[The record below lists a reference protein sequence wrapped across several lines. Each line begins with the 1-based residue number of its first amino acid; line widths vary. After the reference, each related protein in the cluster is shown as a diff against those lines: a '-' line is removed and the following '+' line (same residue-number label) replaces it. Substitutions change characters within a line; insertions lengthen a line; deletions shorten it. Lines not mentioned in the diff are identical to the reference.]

1 MIREIILSYARKP
14 SSLLLA
20 IIPANIDIV
29 NSEALKFV
37 SEIDPAGQRTL
48 GVLSKIDL
56 MDQGTNALD
65 ILLNRGPVRLA
76 LGFVG
81 VVCRSQKAINEGT
94 SIQQSLENEEKFF
107 SSHPIYK
114 YACAYRLFYLQIQPQ
129 HQMRHRVNLT
139 CAFKHIAAAYS
150 GQHSDTEVANYGPT
164 IEHTERVEGH

>member
-1 MIREIILSYARKP
+1 MIREIILSYAKKP

-107 SSHPIYK
+107 SMHPIYRCPFDVVLLLDQIPTLD
-114 YACAYRLFYLQIQPQ
+114 AEQNRFRVSFRAY
-129 HQMRHRVNLT
+129 
-139 CAFKHIAAAYS
+139 C
-150 GQHSDTEVANYGPT
+150 
-164 IEHTERVEGH
+164 